1 MTWIKDIVQGLIEIY
16 ETRNVYELVNF
27 LEIGL
32 IKKEL
37 PTGMKGKFFRDL
49 FDNEFIFV
57 SNDLCPQEEKIVIAH
72 ELGHLILHTKLTT
85 SYYTENHLL
94 NKDQIEYQANKF
106 AAELLIPND
115 VDFSVYDS
123 MTIKDLSRFFE
134 VSEKLIELKFKE
146 DIIT

>member
-16 ETRNVYELVNF
+16 ETRNVYELVDLLN
-27 LEIGL
+27 IGL
-32 IKKEL
+32 IKRDL
-37 PTGMKGKFFRDL
+37 PTGIKGKFFRDL

-57 SNDLCPQEEKIVIAH
+57 SNELSPQEEIQVIAH
-72 ELGHLILHTKLTT
+72 ELGHAILHTELTA

-106 AAELLIPND
+106 AAELLMPND
-115 VDFSVYDS
+115 VDFSIYDS
-123 MTIKDLSRFFE
+123 MTIKELSCLFE

-146 DIIT
+146 DTIS